1 MQARA
6 SRSCRGQ
13 QERKCRSSMRYFT
26 GQSTTLTH
34 RAALPHLGSAAA
46 IPCVNIRLGI
56 RNQLIEWFRQA
67 ASRLLMRPSPAT
79 RDQIG
84 GTQGLKL
91 NPSDGRVAQLA
102 EQLTLNQ

>member
-67 ASRLLMRPSPAT
+67 AARLPHVAIARNPR
-79 RDQIG
+79 RDR
-84 GTQGLKL
+84 
-91 NPSDGRVAQLA
+91 RVP
-102 EQLTLNQ
+102 EG